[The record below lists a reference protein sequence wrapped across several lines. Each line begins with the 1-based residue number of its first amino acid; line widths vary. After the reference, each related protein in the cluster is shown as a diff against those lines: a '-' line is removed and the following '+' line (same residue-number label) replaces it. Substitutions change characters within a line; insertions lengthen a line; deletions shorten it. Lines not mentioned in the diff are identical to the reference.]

1 MINRHTTFFVKDLK
15 PIEFCGNPVMW
26 QMDING
32 AFEKPFETQPIEGE
46 HDFNTCE
53 GCKKTLKELIKR
65 LTEKFEGN
73 HKDGA
78 KPFPFCCTHHS
89 ELTKLKEFNRA
100 DFISV
105 PEMVARKIIYTNS
118 HIKNNHQTETYYKD
132 ITDYI
137 DYTVESFGQMPGN
150 AEPLYLSDYF
160 FYITDLLERNT
171 EVEKG
176 RKNRLLEFL
185 KAYRTP
191 TETPKTDFNILL
203 GTYQKWL
210 KVFPFEISF
219 FSTLKPHFEKQLP
232 ILNGKP
238 ETNKYT
244 GIAKVKMH
252 TKGSLIDVLL
262 NLTNNLLTQI
272 NTATL
277 YEKGLLTE
285 PQKIKLELVLN
296 ERKMKLK
303 QGYVNSSKDEE
314 QRYRKI
320 LKEWFADEKRFI
332 DEVTPIVKELPP
344 QPIVKQK
351 PEPNGKLITFKNSET
366 IEKIH
371 SELKGYFPNKEV
383 ELLKALQGEQLS
395 ELLLFPHNQNKF
407 VEVFRRLKYNGFLLN
422 TDTETKNWICTNFQ
436 FVKKGFAEPQPFNE
450 SSVWD
455 NLNKGKGE
463 PTKKERICITEW
475 LPYKSPLQLTRET
488 ENEKL

>member
-1 MINRHTTFFVKDLK
+1 MNKPFIEIDAEHFTLSAFETK
-15 PIEFCGNPVMW
+15 PIEGYEAPTNKETGEQFPNCC
-26 QMDING
+26 
-32 AFEKPFETQPIEGE
+32 PF
-46 HDFNTCE
+46 H
-53 GCKKTLKELIKR
+53 KSV
-65 LTEKFEGN
+65 FEGAESWFLKFPN
-73 HKDGA
+73 CCDQHKAMVSKWWYNKANYSGIA
-78 KPFPFCCTHHS
+78 EKIVKQLSYTEHHIS
-89 ELTKLKEFNRA
+89 ERINI
-100 DFISV
+100 DDW
-105 PEMVARKIIYTNS
+105 
-118 HIKNNHQTETYYKD
+118 YKD

-137 DYTVESFGQMPGN
+137 EYNVSSFGHPAIGLH
-150 AEPLYLSDYF
+150 LYLGNVKH
-160 FYITDLLERNT
+160 YIKNTNSEIPKIKRQVLIEFIETYYNSPIDIDKTNKTDLNVL
-171 EVEKG
+171 
-176 RKNRLLEFL
+176 
-185 KAYRTP
+185 YS
-191 TETPKTDFNILL
+191 
-203 GTYQKWL
+203 TYQKWL
-210 KVFPFEISF
+210 EVFPFEISF

-272 NTATL
+272 NTTTL

-303 QGYVNSSKDEE
+303 QGYVNSSKDEK

-332 DEVTPIVKELPP
+332 DEVTPIVKALPP

-351 PEPNGKLITFKNSET
+351 PELNGKLITFKNSET
-366 IEKIH
+366 IDKIH
-371 SELKGYFPNKEV
+371 SELKGYFPNKEA
-383 ELLKALQGEQLS
+383 ELLKALQGEQLG
-395 ELLLFPHNQNKF
+395 EILLFPHNQNKF

-422 TDTETKNWICTNFQ
+422 TDTETKNWICTTFQ

-463 PTKKERICITEW
+463 PTKKERICITDW
-475 LPYKSPLQLTRET
+475 LPYKNPLQLTRET

>member
-15 PIEFCGNPVMW
+15 PIEFCGKPVMW

-32 AFEKPFETQPIEGE
+32 AFEKPFETQPAEGE

-53 GCKKTLKELIKR
+53 GCQKTLKELIKR

-118 HIKNNHQTETYYKD
+118 HIKNNHQSENYYKD

-137 DYTVESFGQMPGN
+137 EYTVESFGQMPGN

-203 GTYQKWL
+203 GTYQKWF

-219 FSTLKPHFEKQLP
+219 FANLKPHFEKQLP

-244 GIAKVKMH
+244 GIVKAKMH

-272 NTATL
+272 NTTTL

-303 QGYVNSSKDEE
+303 QGYVNSSKNEE

-332 DEVTPIVKELPP
+332 DEVTPIVKALPP
-344 QPIVKQK
+344 QPISVNESRTKKVIFETITNIDKQ
-351 PEPNGKLITFKNSET
+351 GWQYAFVSET
-366 IEKIH
+366 DYNLFTDLLTNFFEYKPYTLPETIIQ
-371 SELKGYFPNKEV
+371 LKRTCKTKV
-383 ELLKALQGEQLS
+383 AKALGEIHKELS
-395 ELLLFPHNQNKF
+395 NENK
-407 VEVFRRLKYNGFLLN
+407 LS
-422 TDTETKNWICTNFQ
+422 TDTKYFQLIRVLSHFEKETE
-436 FVKKGFAEPQPFNE
+436 G
-450 SSVWD
+450 D
-455 NLNKGKGE
+455 L
-463 PTKKERICITEW
+463 
-475 LPYKSPLQLTRET
+475 YKALTR
-488 ENEKL
+488 

>member
-15 PIEFCGNPVMW
+15 PIEFCGKPVMW

-32 AFEKPFETQPIEGE
+32 AFEKPFETQPTEGE

-53 GCKKTLKELIKR
+53 GCQKTLKELIKR

-118 HIKNNHQTETYYKD
+118 HIKNNHQSETYYKD

-203 GTYQKWL
+203 ETYQKSL

-272 NTATL
+272 NTTTL

-332 DEVTPIVKELPP
+332 DEVTSIVKALPP
-344 QPIVKQK
+344 QPIKTKADILKEQLSQYGFFELEKVKT
-351 PEPNGKLITFKNSET
+351 LSEQSKVSI
-366 IEKIH
+366 IEKIAESGLPYAIAMFDYLQFIPYLEKKH
-371 SELKGYFPNKEV
+371 FDSKYKLNREVSKWFDSDKEGRAVKGNISSLLKNTTENKDRYTAYKHKENV
-383 ELLKALQGEQLS
+383 IKDYELLK
-395 ELLLFPHNQNKF
+395 
-407 VEVFRRLKYNGFLLN
+407 
-422 TDTETKNWICTNFQ
+422 
-436 FVKKGFAEPQPFNE
+436 
-450 SSVWD
+450 
-455 NLNKGKGE
+455 
-463 PTKKERICITEW
+463 
-475 LPYKSPLQLTRET
+475 
-488 ENEKL
+488 

>member
-1 MINRHTTFFVKDLK
+1 MNKPFIEIDAEHFTLSAFETK
-15 PIEFCGNPVMW
+15 PIEGYEAPTNKETGEQFPNCC
-26 QMDING
+26 
-32 AFEKPFETQPIEGE
+32 PF
-46 HDFNTCE
+46 H
-53 GCKKTLKELIKR
+53 KSV
-65 LTEKFEGN
+65 FEGAESWFSKFPN
-73 HKDGA
+73 CCDQHKAMVSKWWYNKANYSGIA
-78 KPFPFCCTHHS
+78 EKIVKQLSYTEHHIS
-89 ELTKLKEFNRA
+89 ERINI
-100 DFISV
+100 DDW
-105 PEMVARKIIYTNS
+105 
-118 HIKNNHQTETYYKD
+118 YKD

-137 DYTVESFGQMPGN
+137 EYNVSSFGHPAIGLH
-150 AEPLYLSDYF
+150 LYLGNVQH
-160 FYITDLLERNT
+160 YIKNTNSEIPKNKRQRLIEFIETYYNNPKEQTKTDL
-171 EVEKG
+171 
-176 RKNRLLEFL
+176 
-185 KAYRTP
+185 
-191 TETPKTDFNILL
+191 NILYS
-203 GTYQKWL
+203 TYQKWL

-244 GIAKVKMH
+244 GLAKAKMH

-272 NTATL
+272 NTTTL

-320 LKEWFADEKRFI
+320 LKEWFADEKSFI
-332 DEVTPIVKELPP
+332 DEVTPIVKALPP

-351 PEPNGKLITFKNSET
+351 PEPNEKLITFKNSET

-371 SELKGYFPNKEV
+371 SELKGYFPNKEA
-383 ELLKALQGEQLS
+383 ELLKAFKGEQLG
-395 ELLLFPHNQNKF
+395 EILLFPHNQNKF

-422 TDTETKNWICTNFQ
+422 TDTETKIWICTTFQ